1 MNYTRL
7 LLTLLLICLLIEML
21 HIEPVS
27 ADLEILAFK
36 LLKKAW
42 KKKFKKK
49 KIIALPIPII
59 LKKNEGGGKHE

>member
-1 MNYTRL
+1 M
-7 LLTLLLICLLIEML
+7 EVL
-21 HIEPVS
+21 HIEPTS

-42 KKKFKKK
+42 KKKLKKK

-59 LKKNEGGGKHE
+59 LKKNGDKKE